1 MSDKDKRK
9 GEKPVPDNVED
20 LLNED
25 QMLTLRQIERF
36 GWQLKFVRRPVFQ
49 QVIAVVVSSDGTQ
62 IGVLEDDGRL
72 NLNHDVKLR

>member
-72 NLNHDVKLR
+72 NLNHEVKLR